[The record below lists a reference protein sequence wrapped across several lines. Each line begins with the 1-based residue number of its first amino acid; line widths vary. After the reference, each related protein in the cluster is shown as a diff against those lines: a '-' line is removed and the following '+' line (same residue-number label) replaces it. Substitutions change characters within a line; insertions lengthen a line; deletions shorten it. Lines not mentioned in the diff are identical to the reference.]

1 MRLLF
6 ALPWLLAIDTQLA
19 GCEVAGC
26 SSIGCD
32 NHAQITLDTAL
43 DPASFDGGRAQ
54 ICRNDACT
62 EVDLVVDGTH
72 VTVTTYRRN
81 DVVSHFDFSG
91 RDVGSQVVMSVD
103 VMGGGVF
110 PGGLVDGDEYTIDLW
125 DSVGTPLGSYRWEA
139 RYADAHAGG
148 QDCAPVC
155 RSTVL
160 DNTNAL

>member
-6 ALPWLLAIDTQLA
+6 ALPWLLAVDTQLA
-19 GCEVAGC
+19 GCVTDGC

-32 NHAQITLDTAL
+32 NHAQVTLVTAL
-43 DPASFDGGRAQ
+43 GPASFDGGRAQ
-54 ICRNDACT
+54 ICRNSSCT
-62 EVDLVVDGTH
+62 EVDLVVDNNQVSITN
-72 VTVTTYRRN
+72 YRRN
-81 DVVSHFDFSG
+81 DVITRLDLSG
-91 RDVGSQVVMSVD
+91 RDVSSQVVMSVD
-103 VMGGGVF
+103 VIGGGAF

-125 DSVGTPLGSYRWEA
+125 DSLGTPLGSYRWEA